1 MPRVRITVAPPGIDP
16 APVARGSGE
25 RPRLLNVGTVTPR
38 KGHAL
43 LIEAL
48 AGLRALSWDLVI
60 VGNLDRDAGTA
71 NAVREL
77 IGRHG
82 LADRVTLTGELEG
95 EALAAAFDRA
105 DIFVSAS
112 FYEGYGMAI
121 AEALARGLPVVATSG
136 GATAET
142 VPADAGLLVPPGD
155 AAALARALQ
164 RVLAEPGLRAQF
176 RQGAIRARARL
187 PSWNDTAAIIET
199 ALLA

>member
-1 MPRVRITVAPPGIDP
+1 M
-16 APVARGSGE
+16 
-25 RPRLLNVGTVTPR
+25 
-38 KGHAL
+38 
-43 LIEAL
+43 
-48 AGLRALSWDLVI
+48 SWNLVI
-60 VGNLDRDAGTA
+60 VGSLDRDAGTA
-71 NAVREL
+71 NAVRDL

-155 AAALARALQ
+155 VAALDRALH
-164 RVLAEPGLRAQF
+164 RMLAEPGLRGRF
-176 RQGAIRARARL
+176 RQGALRARAGL
-187 PSWNDTAAIIET
+187 PGWGDTAAIIET

>member
-1 MPRVRITVAPPGIDP
+1 M
-16 APVARGSGE
+16 
-25 RPRLLNVGTVTPR
+25 
-38 KGHAL
+38 
-43 LIEAL
+43 
-48 AGLRALSWDLVI
+48 
-60 VGNLDRDAGTA
+60 
-71 NAVREL
+71 
-77 IGRHG
+77 
-82 LADRVTLTGELEG
+82 TLTGELEG

-164 RVLAEPGLRAQF
+164 RVLVEPGLQTQF